1 MHQFELIFQFG
12 SYLSKNLMDF
22 ASIWLIL
29 KAKNPIFGTMV
40 LTTVRILKPVTIW
53 EPRDRSGLESD
64 RNPVSAEYSAEH
76 SNRIFCRN

>member
-29 KAKNPIFGTMV
+29 KAKKPYIWNHGPDHGQDFEIGYNLGT
-40 LTTVRILKPVTIW
+40 
-53 EPRDRSGLESD
+53 
-64 RNPVSAEYSAEH
+64 A
-76 SNRIFCRN
+76 